1 MTHLAE
7 DDYQI
12 FAIAD
17 KNKNKNYDIRNE
29 KIGFISSKINPS
41 RDTNKVNF
49 VLFQQRDTVFR
60 ITSFKLNSDKT
71 QLKFSNGLKQ
81 VSIISETI
89 VSHQL
94 LNNSKTLAIFPHSS
108 DIKESMLHIIAK
120 DSNNNVIDTNIALKF
135 TLDKTLFNS
144 KKGIIKSIET
154 SDNQYFKDSLS
165 FIISVNEP
173 LQELLFS
180 NIFIISELDTSMI
193 KNRGTIIH
201 QINENFTKINF
212 KVKANLSDTVK
223 ILIKPG
229 FIKGVQGNLNKEKE
243 MTFLPYDKKE
253 YSALKGTITTKETN
267 YIFLLYKD
275 KKVIDKRYNNKEF
288 DYPIMKPGEYS
299 IEIQLDKNKNSKL
312 DNGSFYKKIQPEK
325 VYRYPNKVKLKAN
338 WEINNLKVEF

>member
-1 MTHLAE
+1 MKKIIYSILLLCSLGCANIIPPQGGPMDNIAPSIMYGQCIPDSLHLTNYKEKTIIIAINEEFKIQGLNTEMKTNPALIKPVEYKIKKVSKKKSNLIITFQEELKTNTTYTLDFGRSIKDLTENNVLQNPNFVFSTGNFIDSLYIEGQVTNIYSKPIAGTLIGLYSKEDSIIPNKHKPVYSTFSDSKGNYSLTHLAE

-29 KIGFISSKINPS
+29 KIGFIRSKINPS

-135 TLDKTLFNS
+135 TLDKTLFN
-144 KKGIIKSIET
+144 
-154 SDNQYFKDSLS
+154 
-165 FIISVNEP
+165 
-173 LQELLFS
+173 
-180 NIFIISELDTSMI
+180 
-193 KNRGTIIH
+193 
-201 QINENFTKINF
+201 
-212 KVKANLSDTVK
+212 
-223 ILIKPG
+223 
-229 FIKGVQGNLNKEKE
+229 
-243 MTFLPYDKKE
+243 
-253 YSALKGTITTKETN
+253 
-267 YIFLLYKD
+267 
-275 KKVIDKRYNNKEF
+275 
-288 DYPIMKPGEYS
+288 
-299 IEIQLDKNKNSKL
+299 
-312 DNGSFYKKIQPEK
+312 
-325 VYRYPNKVKLKAN
+325 
-338 WEINNLKVEF
+338 